1 MGLWLGLSM
10 PGFLGCSNRAAQR
23 SATEAE
29 PTKTDSV
36 RGQAGAS
43 PPAPTLAN
51 GVTKSPAEA
60 RRGYAIADDGDGAAM
75 PPDPYEA
82 DKREENKKDSIS
94 NYSASPSPTS
104 GDSSGEGGKG
114 KEGQMGKT
122 GKDGNADPEPV
133 TSWKQATSHANDAR
147 LMIGD
152 KEGLTLTASQFKVE
166 VDGVRARVLADYY
179 FTNDDARSYEGTF
192 QLRLP
197 DGASPYFFAFGETR
211 LAAKQP
217 VLLVAADAA
226 RSASTQPVQIMAERA
241 PTWENPREARM
252 VPREKA
258 AYAYT
263 ETVRKRVDPALME
276 WAGAGVF
283 SARVFPLTGNKVH
296 RIVFGYDVD
305 VARVGADIEY
315 RLDLPEH
322 KDVATVVDLAIA
334 DGLPTATLTPATTAT
349 RAKKYTYYRFE
360 RPKAGVTVR
369 WKQPGAVAITGSD
382 ATGAYFA
389 VSARPTLPAAPSAAV
404 GKRAVFMIDT
414 SLSSNPERFA
424 IWLELVTAVLDE
436 NRGDLGEFAVEL
448 FDLSPRWWRPGFSAN
463 TPENVAALR
472 TSLNQLSLEGAT
484 DLGAALHEA
493 NAPAWAKGQTANW
506 DLFLLSDGAA
516 TWGESDGWAL
526 ASGLRGHGA
535 LFAYS
540 TGMAGTDRP
549 MLDQLAR
556 ESGGAVF
563 SVAGAA
569 EVKAAARAH
578 RARPWQLEGVAIK
591 GGDDLLVAGRPT
603 ALFAGQELRVV
614 GRGALDK
621 EATLIVKLRQ
631 GDVTRELELTAG
643 VVSSSLAARAYGQ
656 IAVGEL
662 ESLAPETE
670 KTALAY
676 ANHFRVTGQSSS
688 LLMLETEQDY
698 QRFGLEPQ
706 ADAAVVVARPAAREA
721 RVALAEIGA
730 SLGDPKVAFLAW
742 VERMRTT
749 PGINLELPADV
760 LTALKALPREAFTI
774 TVPALPIAGDRSPAA
789 VAELLRTH
797 TMDYDA
803 LTAEAAARRKRGHAG
818 DALRVLSSLV
828 EENPGDAVLARDVA
842 FSAMEW
848 GLGGQ
853 AVHLLRRVAAAR
865 PYEPET
871 YRALAG
877 ALAELG
883 RSDLAM
889 AYYEVGLAGSWD
901 GRFGEFK
908 RILAMDYQQ
917 FLRKAGRAEAALG
930 LAPLVKARLGAVRQV
945 VGVQRADVVVMIT
958 WNTDATDVDLHVLE
972 PTGEEVYYGNR
983 NSRLG
988 GELTQDVTQ
997 GFGPEMYVL
1006 KAAPA
1011 GDYSVRAKYFASDRN
1026 RASARSKV
1034 YATVIRN
1041 FGSANERSER
1051 KVVTLETGKEMHSLT
1066 RFKIAGGAV
1075 GAAQAVEAIA
1085 K

>member
-29 PTKTDSV
+29 PGRADIS
-36 RGQAGAS
+36 RGEAGGA
-43 PPAPTLAN
+43 PPPSLAN
-51 GVTKSPAEA
+51 GVAKSPAES

-75 PPDPYEA
+75 PSDDYGA
-82 DKREENKKDSIS
+82 DKRAEESKKETLQR
-94 NYSASPSPTS
+94 YSSSPSPTAA
-104 GDSSGEGGKG
+104 DSSGGK
-114 KEGQMGKT
+114 GKT
-122 GKDGNADPEPV
+122 GKDGDAEPEPV
-133 TSWKQATSHANDAR
+133 TSWKQATAHANDAR

-152 KEGLTLTASQFKVE
+152 KEFLTLTASQFKVE

-179 FTNDDARSYEGTF
+179 FTNDDARTYEGTF

-211 LAAKQP
+211 VAAKQP

-296 RIVFGYDVD
+296 RVVFGYDVD

-322 KDVATVVDLAIA
+322 ANVSTVVDLAIA

-349 RAKKYTYYRFE
+349 RANKYTYHRFE

-424 IWLELVTAVLDE
+424 IWLDLVTAVLDE
-436 NRGDLGEFAVEL
+436 NRGELGEFAVEL
-448 FDLSPRWWRPGFSAN
+448 FDLSPRWWRPSFSAN

-472 TSLNQLSLEGAT
+472 ASLGQLSLEGAT

-493 NAPAWAKGQTANW
+493 NAPAWAKGQAASW

-578 RARPWQLEGVAIK
+578 RARPWQLESVAIK

-603 ALFAGQELRVV
+603 ALFAGQELHVV

-621 EATLIVKLRQ
+621 EATLVLKLRQ
-631 GDVTRELELTAG
+631 GDVTRELELAAG
-643 VVSSSLAARAYGQ
+643 VVSSSLAGRAYGQ

-670 KTALAY
+670 KTAQAY

-706 ADAAVVVARPAAREA
+706 ADAAVVVAKPAAREA

-774 TVPALPIAGDRSPAA
+774 TVPALPIAGERSPAA
-789 VAELLRTH
+789 IAELLRTH

-803 LTAEAAARRKRGHAG
+803 LTSEAAAR
-818 DALRVLSSLV
+818 
-828 EENPGDAVLARDVA
+828 LASVA
-842 FSAMEW
+842 TPATPCASC
-848 GLGGQ
+848 
-853 AVHLLRRVAAAR
+853 RRWSRRTPATPCWRATWPSRPWSGAWVARPCTSCVASPPRAPTSPRPTAPWPVRWPTSAAAIWR
-865 PYEPET
+865 WPT
-871 YRALAG
+871 T
-877 ALAELG
+877 
-883 RSDLAM
+883 RSA
-889 AYYEVGLAGSWD
+889 W
-901 GRFGEFK
+901 
-908 RILAMDYQQ
+908 
-917 FLRKAGRAEAALG
+917 
-930 LAPLVKARLGAVRQV
+930 PARGTV
-945 VGVQRADVVVMIT
+945 
-958 WNTDATDVDLHVLE
+958 
-972 PTGEEVYYGNR
+972 
-983 NSRLG
+983 
-988 GELTQDVTQ
+988 
-997 GFGPEMYVL
+997 
-1006 KAAPA
+1006 
-1011 GDYSVRAKYFASDRN
+1011 
-1026 RASARSKV
+1026 ASASS
-1034 YATVIRN
+1034 
-1041 FGSANERSER
+1041 SASWPWTTSSSCARPG
-1051 KVVTLETGKEMHSLT
+1051 VVRRRWAWRRWSRRAWARCARWSACSAPTWSS
-1066 RFKIAGGAV
+1066 
-1075 GAAQAVEAIA
+1075 
-1085 K
+1085 